1 MKAPKGFEKSKF
13 DNDKGVK
20 ENSKAD
26 RKRDAKEIPAFM
38 AAKKKSKGK

>member
-1 MKAPKGFEKSKF
+1 MKKGFENSKF

-26 RKRDAKEIPAFM
+26 RARDKKEMKAYKK
-38 AAKKKSKGK
+38 AKKK